1 MRKLI
6 VLILTATVISGCQTS
21 KDVFSTNA
29 TPIAV
34 TGAAAGAIAGDLA
47 SKLVEQIGTS
57 PKAPIK
63 METDSTEFA
72 TALEA
77 ALKGWGFT
85 VITDGKAPKDAK
97 PVELTYSILNI
108 DGQVLVRLSTP
119 SIALGRA
126 YIPTAAGA
134 TPASPLSIMQPT

>member
-6 VLILTATVISGCQTS
+6 VLILTAVISGCQTS

-29 TPIAV
+29 TPTTV
-34 TGAAAGAIAGDLA
+34 TGAAAGAIVGDLA

-72 TALEA
+72 AALEA

-126 YIPTAAGA
+126 YIPTTAGA
-134 TPASPLSIMQPT
+134 TPASPLSIMQHT